1 MFPLK
6 IFTFS
11 WIRPSSNFGPKSKL
25 WVRPL
30 VITNLNSSKSFLWQ
44 LHRYKEYSWSK
55 FQPNL
60 MLFTRVIAT
69 KPTTTSATLMKL
81 TTIMYLYALW
91 GVLGGGWEMWEGD
104 NMGPIV
110 QTLGMLSFPK
120 NFNFLTILKILFL
133 YFNTTCGKYLS
144 KIGQYLAE

>member
-30 VITNLNSSKSFLWQ
+30 VITNLNSSKSLLWQ
-44 LHRYKEYSWSK
+44 LHRYKEYSWSQ

-69 KPTTTSATLMKL
+69 KPATTSATLMKL

-91 GVLGGGWEMWEGD
+91 GVLGGGWEMWGGGGD

-110 QTLGMLSFPK
+110 QTLVMLSFPK

-133 YFNTTCGKYLS
+133 YFNTTCGKF
-144 KIGQYLAE
+144 